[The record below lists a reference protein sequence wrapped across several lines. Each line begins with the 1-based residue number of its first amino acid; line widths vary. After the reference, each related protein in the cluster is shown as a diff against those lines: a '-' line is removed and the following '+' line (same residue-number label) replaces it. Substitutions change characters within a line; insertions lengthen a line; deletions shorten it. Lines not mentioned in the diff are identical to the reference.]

1 MYKKFDLFFG
11 FFVIAV
17 FCWFLYEIV
26 SSSLRLSGSYKN
38 LNAVFSSASGIG
50 KGSSVRIAG
59 VKIGEVADIMLDKK
73 HFTAIVKMKLDASV
87 QIPTDSS
94 ASIQS
99 TGFIGEKYIEI
110 EPGMENSNFKSGD
123 KITMTQ
129 SSPNLEKLI
138 NLFVSSKSSPS
149 K

>member
-11 FFVIAV
+11 FFVIGV
-17 FCWFLYEIV
+17 FCWFLFEV
-26 SSSLRLSGSYKN
+26 VASSVKLSSSYKT

-59 VKIGEVADIMLDKK
+59 VKIGEVAEITLDKK
-73 HFTAIVKMKLDASV
+73 QFTAVVNMKIDSKF

-99 TGFIGEKYIEI
+99 IGFIGEKYVEI
-110 EPGMENSNFKSGD
+110 VPGIDDSNFKSGD
-123 KITMTQ
+123 KIVMTQ

-138 NLFVSSKSSPS
+138 NFFVSSKST